1 MSEDSDKREKDEELE
16 GLLRQLVPAPL
27 NVHLVAKLNRDRE
40 ITLFNHEQSPAR
52 IQWRRVVPLTLVGSL
67 AMVGFGFLRYGDHFS
82 QPVKTAEPLASV
94 AEPLAGIKKDH
105 FLPVS
110 AHGFLMNTSS
120 GGVIQTED
128 GPRERVTLEY
138 QDAYH
143 WHDPESG
150 TNIRLFQPRRDEVIV
165 PLQTD

>member
-1 MSEDSDKREKDEELE
+1 MFAIAVLQFGE
-16 GLLRQLVPAPL
+16 
-27 NVHLVAKLNRDRE
+27 
-40 ITLFNHEQSPAR
+40 R
-52 IQWRRVVPLTLVGSL
+52 I
-67 AMVGFGFLRYGDHFS
+67 S
-82 QPVKTAEPLASV
+82 QPVKKANEITSV
-94 AEPLAGIKKDH
+94 PNPDAGISEDR

-120 GGVIQTED
+120 GGVIQTDD
-128 GPRERVTLEY
+128 GPRERVNLEY

-150 TNIRLFQPRRDEVIV
+150 TNIRLFQPRRDEVII